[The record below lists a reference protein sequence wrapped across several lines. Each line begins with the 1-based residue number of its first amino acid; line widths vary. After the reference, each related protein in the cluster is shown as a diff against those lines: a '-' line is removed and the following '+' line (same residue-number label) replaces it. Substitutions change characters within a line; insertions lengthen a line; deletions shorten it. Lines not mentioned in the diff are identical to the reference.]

1 MIILFYTACEET
13 KVEHE
18 RPMALCCETGGYESR
33 AGMSFGDK
41 AIIMLNLCRAL
52 KAVPC
57 ERALTYL
64 VHIECARM
72 RRRSQRAEF
81 IFQGSSI
88 ISGCKLTVKPSNKQR
103 RLETCF

>member
-33 AGMSFGDK
+33 AGMSFGDM

-81 IFQGSSI
+81 ICCDQLEVSI
-88 ISGCKLTVKPSNKQR
+88 RFSRIQHYLR
-103 RLETCF
+103 M